1 MSTLKDPNSLGAYL
15 ILPILAVGFALFNKD
30 ANKKLFVRPFRKGT
44 LAVFL
49 GVIVSALILTF
60 SRGALLGLI
69 LSIITLLC
77 IVTGER
83 VTSYLKKY
91 YIFLIAFIFL
101 VSFFIFQIRNS
112 AIVQDYIFHAAVST
126 NQEDPNEKRVTL
138 LQDSIYEVI
147 DQPTGYGP
155 GTAGLVSINN
165 PQGGVLT
172 ENYYVQIAY
181 EVGWLGIILFVA
193 ILSIITYQL
202 SKICRKSPASEMLLS
217 ALVAYLFYSLLIH
230 LWSNEAV
237 ALQWWLL
244 TGVMLGITLNPKGAK

>member
-1 MSTLKDPNSLGAYL
+1 MSALMLL
-15 ILPILAVGFALFNKD
+15 ALF
-30 ANKKLFVRPFRKGT
+30 F
-44 LAVFL
+44 
-49 GVIVSALILTF
+49 TF

-83 VTSYLKKY
+83 AIAYLKKY
-91 YIFLIAFIFL
+91 LIFLIAFIFL

-138 LQDSIYEVI
+138 LQDSIYEVV

-193 ILSIITYQL
+193 ALSVIAYQL
-202 SKICRKSPASEMLLS
+202 LRFARKSPASAVLLAS
-217 ALVAYLFYSLLIH
+217 LVTYLFYSLLIH
-230 LWSNEAV
+230 LWSNEAI

-244 TGVMLGITLNPKGAK
+244 TGAALGLNSLRKTSQ